1 MKHLLRIFIVAVIA
15 IFAINTEVS
24 AQKKKEAEVTF
35 SVNVD
40 CPACV
45 KKLESNLPFEKGV
58 KDLKVSLENQTVW
71 FKYRPDQTTKEAL
84 AKAVE
89 KFGYKVA
96 EIETAQV
103 KEEKKK

>member
-1 MKHLLRIFIVAVIA
+1 MKHFLRIFIVAVIA

-58 KDLKVSLENQTVW
+58 KDLRVSLEEQTVW
-71 FKYRPDQTTKEAL
+71 FKYQPEKTTKEAL

-89 KFGYKVA
+89 KFGY
-96 EIETAQV
+96 EV
-103 KEEKKK
+103 KEITKEEVKK

>member
-1 MKHLLRIFIVAVIA
+1 MKHLFRVLIVA
-15 IFAINTEVS
+15 IFAIFALNTEAS

-58 KDLKVSLENQTVW
+58 KDLKVSLEEQTVW
-71 FKYRPDQTTKEAL
+71 FKYQPSKTTKEAL

-89 KFGYKVA
+89 KFGYKVT
-96 EIETAQV
+96 EV
-103 KEEKKK
+103 KKEEAK

>member
-1 MKHLLRIFIVAVIA
+1 MKQFLRIVIVAVIA
-15 IFAINTEVS
+15 IFAINTEAS

-40 CPACV
+40 CPSCV

-58 KDLKVSLENQTVW
+58 KDLKVSLEDQTVW
-71 FKYRPDQTTKEAL
+71 FKYRPDQTTKETL

-96 EIETAQV
+96 EIEPEQT
-103 KEEKKK
+103 KEENKK

>member
-1 MKHLLRIFIVAVIA
+1 MKQFFRIFIVAAFA
-15 IFAINTEVS
+15 IFALNTEAS

-58 KDLKVSLENQTVW
+58 KDLKVSLEEQTVW
-71 FKYRPDQTTKEAL
+71 FKYQPGKTTKEAL
-84 AKAVE
+84 AKAIE
-89 KFGYKVA
+89 KFGY
-96 EIETAQV
+96 EV
-103 KEEKKK
+103 KEVTKKEETEK

>member
-1 MKHLLRIFIVAVIA
+1 MKQLIRILFVAIIA
-15 IFAINTEVS
+15 VFALNTEVS
-24 AQKKKEAEVTF
+24 AQKKKKEAEVTF

-58 KDLKVSLENQTVW
+58 KDLKISLEEQTVW
-71 FKYRPDQTTKEAL
+71 FKYQPDKTTKEAL

-89 KFGYKVA
+89 KFGYEVK
-96 EIETAQV
+96 EITKEETA
-103 KEEKKK
+103 K

>member
-1 MKHLLRIFIVAVIA
+1 MKQLFRILFVAVIA
-15 IFAINTEVS
+15 IFALNTEAS
-24 AQKKKEAEVTF
+24 AQKKKKEAEVTF

-58 KDLKVSLENQTVW
+58 KDLKISLEEQTVW
-71 FKYRPDQTTKEAL
+71 FKYQPEKTTNEAL

-89 KFGYKVA
+89 KFGY
-96 EIETAQV
+96 EV
-103 KEEKKK
+103 KEITKEEVKK